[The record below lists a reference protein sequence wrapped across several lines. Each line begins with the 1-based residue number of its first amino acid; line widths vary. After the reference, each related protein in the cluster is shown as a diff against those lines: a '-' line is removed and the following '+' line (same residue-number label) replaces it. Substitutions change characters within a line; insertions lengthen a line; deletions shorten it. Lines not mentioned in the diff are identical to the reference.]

1 MIDDRTATRLF
12 ATGSLQYRTDI
23 ACDTSEG
30 GYLPLKGENRERWE
44 QLCKQAADE
53 QDPEKLM
60 ELVDEINR
68 RLDEKEQR
76 LRQQKI
82 DTKEAGS

>member
-1 MIDDRTATRLF
+1 
-12 ATGSLQYRTDI
+12 LQ
-23 ACDTSEG
+23 
-30 GYLPLKGENRERWE
+30 GEKRERWE

-68 RLDEKEQR
+68 LLDEKEQR
-76 LRQQKI
+76 LKQQKA
-82 DTKEAGS
+82 DTKKANS